1 MPGQFPAT
9 VAVADSLPVPW
20 EDELAFGL
28 ELIVDDGLTQALQ
41 REPQRRKGKR
51 RNG

>member
-1 MPGQFPAT
+1 VDIEFVVRAKRSDHRSCLVGQG
-9 VAVADSLPVPW
+9 SRI
-20 EDELAFGL
+20 G
-28 ELIVDDGLTQALQ
+28 ALQ